1 MCRLSVRHTPTFGSV
16 DDRSARVEGKEYL
29 REGTTGT
36 GTTTGPDD
44 DDDDDDVCFEQPNAI
59 VCLD

>member
-29 REGTTGT
+29 RDGTTGT

-44 DDDDDDVCFEQPNAI
+44 DDDDDVSF
-59 VCLD
+59 